1 MSKAILS
8 NRIYLN
14 CEVGSAL
21 EKKLVE
27 ALTYTIDQMPVSQ
40 YPLVIKNTIR
50 VTPTVVSIPS
60 GRVDLIPKDYEVV
73 DKRCVVP
80 VEIPQGNFTLRP
92 SQQEAVDLLDDNGL
106 ANAPVGFGKTLIGLG
121 VVSRLKQKT
130 LIITTTTTIR
140 DMWVG
145 EIKKFFGFTP
155 GIVGGGKMNI
165 EPPIVVGNIQTVR
178 NRLTELSDKFG
189 IIIVD
194 EVHRSPAKTFTEAL
208 NSFRARYKIGLSG
221 TLERK
226 DQLHVVLQ
234 DYFGFKKFIG
244 KVENTMIPSVH
255 LYDTGIE
262 LSANEFIPWANK
274 ITQIMN
280 NPVYRHQLVELTK
293 HYISIG
299 HKVLVL
305 SDRTEILEHIH
316 LSLPDDTL
324 LITGKVSGTEL
335 RQKIMKAVSDH
346 KQGIGLCG
354 TQSIF
359 SEGVSLNE
367 LSCVILGSPI
377 NNDPLLIQI
386 VGRVQRYA
394 DGKPDPVVVDLG
406 FQGNTGKR
414 QQLMRKKVYIDKGW
428 PIVVKYSE

>member
-1 MSKAILS
+1 MTKAILS

-21 EKKLVE
+21 EKKLVS
-27 ALTYTIDQMPVSQ
+27 ALTYTIDQMPVSE
-40 YPLVIKNTIR
+40 YPLVIKNVTR
-50 VTPTVVSIPS
+50 VAPTVVSIPS
-60 GRVDLIPKDYEVV
+60 GRVDLIPEGFEIV
-73 DKRCVVP
+73 DKRCYVP
-80 VEIPQGNFTLRP
+80 ALIPKPSFVPRD
-92 SQQEAVDLLDDNGL
+92 SQQEAIDLLDDNGL
-106 ANAPVGFGKTLIGLG
+106 ANAPVGFGKTIIGLG
-121 VVSRLKQKT
+121 VAWKLQQKT

-155 GIVGGGKMNI
+155 GIVGGGKMDI
-165 EPPIVVGNIQTVR
+165 STAIVVGNIQTVR

-244 KVENTMIPSVH
+244 KVENTMIPECH

-262 LSANEFIPWANK
+262 LTANEFIPWANK

-280 NPVYRHQLVELTK
+280 NPTYRYQILELMK

-299 HKVLVL
+299 HKVLL
-305 SDRTEILEHIH
+305 LADRTEILEYIH
-316 LSLPDDTL
+316 LSLPEDTL
-324 LITGKVSGTEL
+324 LITGKINKTETRQEIMRVVSEHN
-335 RQKIMKAVSDH
+335 K
-346 KQGIGLCG
+346 GIGLCA

-386 VGRVQRYA
+386 VGRVQRMA
-394 DGKPDPVVVDLG
+394 EGKLNPVVVDLG
-406 FQGNTGKR
+406 FIGNTGRR
-414 QQLMRKKVYIDKGW
+414 QQLARKKVYIDKGW
-428 PIVVKYSE
+428 PIKVKYSE